1 MPQFV
6 YTAVDRK
13 GKKSSGV
20 LEANSIADLRV
31 KLKSKNLYVTEAQD
45 AVEVKRSKEIQ
56 SSQKVKLKPLAVF
69 CRQFATLINSGI
81 TAIKAL
87 DILFQQTEDKVL
99 KKHIGQIYE
108 SVQKG
113 DAMSDAF
120 RRQGEAFPELFI
132 NMVLAGES
140 SGTLDGVLLR
150 MADHYEKENKL
161 KNKIKG
167 AMIYPIVLM
176 TLTIAVVI
184 LMLVVVL
191 PSFTGIILS
200 GGGTLPL
207 PTRLLI
213 GLSDFLSA
221 YWYLVAGIIT
231 LIAIG
236 WRAFKRSDK
245 GQLWW
250 DSRKLKLP
258 IVKKSL
264 RMVYS
269 ARFARTLS
277 TLLSS
282 GIQMLQCIEITARV
296 VNNQV
301 IHNSLI
307 NVIEDIRKGTPLSVS
322 LQKTNEFPPMIY
334 NMINVGEESGLLD
347 EILSKTAAF
356 FDEES
361 DAAIQR
367 LVGLLEPLMIIF
379 MAVIIGFI
387 VIAIALPMFSMYGA
401 IA

>member
-150 MADHYEKENKL
+150 MADHYEKE
-161 KNKIKG
+161 
-167 AMIYPIVLM
+167 
-176 TLTIAVVI
+176 
-184 LMLVVVL
+184 
-191 PSFTGIILS
+191 
-200 GGGTLPL
+200 
-207 PTRLLI
+207 
-213 GLSDFLSA
+213 
-221 YWYLVAGIIT
+221 
-231 LIAIG
+231 
-236 WRAFKRSDK
+236 
-245 GQLWW
+245 
-250 DSRKLKLP
+250 
-258 IVKKSL
+258 
-264 RMVYS
+264 
-269 ARFARTLS
+269 
-277 TLLSS
+277 
-282 GIQMLQCIEITARV
+282 
-296 VNNQV
+296 
-301 IHNSLI
+301 
-307 NVIEDIRKGTPLSVS
+307 
-322 LQKTNEFPPMIY
+322 
-334 NMINVGEESGLLD
+334 
-347 EILSKTAAF
+347 
-356 FDEES
+356 
-361 DAAIQR
+361 
-367 LVGLLEPLMIIF
+367 
-379 MAVIIGFI
+379 
-387 VIAIALPMFSMYGA
+387 
-401 IA
+401 